1 MNPEK
6 NKFVAAT
13 LALSLAGLLSIAAF
27 EGMKPVAY
35 RDLVGIPTVCAGHT
49 QGVRIGQVKTENE
62 CQALLREDASDAGK
76 WVGKCTAAL
85 VTQAQYDALVSLAF
99 NIGGPAYCQ
108 STLVRKLNA
117 GDCQGAADEFGR
129 WVRAKGKVLSGLK
142 KRRAEERA
150 QFLTGCES

>member
-1 MNPEK
+1 MSPEK

-35 RDLVGIPTVCAGHT
+35 RDPVGIPTVCAGHT
-49 QGVRIGQVKTENE
+49 KGVRIGQVRTENE
-62 CQALLREDASDAGK
+62 CQALLREDASEAGRY
-76 WVGKCTAAL
+76 VGQCTTAL

-99 NIGGPAYCQ
+99 NIGGPAYCR

-117 GDCQGAADEFGR
+117 GDCRGAANEFLR
-129 WVRAKGKVLSGLK
+129 WVRPKLTKSAVLVGRPADQRSV
-142 KRRAEERA
+142 
-150 QFLTGCES
+150 SMPI